1 MFRLVKH
8 EAILAD
14 KLKDPKFRRAYEEE
28 RVLAKLAVEIAE
40 LRLSRGLSQAALA
53 KRLKTTQ
60 QTVSRWEK
68 NNYGN
73 IEVRSLE
80 KIAKVF
86 GATLSITLKKS
97 YKAHARL

>member
-1 MFRLVKH
+1 MFKLAKH
-8 EAILAD
+8 ETILAD

-28 RVLAKLAVEIAE
+28 RVLARLAVEIAE
-40 LRLSRGLSQAALA
+40 LRRAKGLSQATLA
-53 KRLKTTQ
+53 KKLKTTQ

-86 GATLSITLKKS
+86 GATLSITFNTSRKTH
-97 YKAHARL
+97 AHL